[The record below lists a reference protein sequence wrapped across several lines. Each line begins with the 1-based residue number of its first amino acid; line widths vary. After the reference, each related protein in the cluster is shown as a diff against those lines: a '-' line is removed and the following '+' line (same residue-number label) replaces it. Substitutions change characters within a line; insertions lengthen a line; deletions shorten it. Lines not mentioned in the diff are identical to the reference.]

1 MVDKEEKELKES
13 NIKEKKSK
21 KGLIIIIVV
30 LFLAIAGGVTFFI
43 LSGNKKSDSKNE
55 QEEKIEKVKNELLEF
70 EPFVVNL
77 AQANNFL
84 RTTLLIEYNPKPLDN
99 AEEENEGTEEGTE
112 GTEVEEESEEETST
126 EQNIVSISEV
136 FKTRD
141 PMIRDAIIGV
151 LSSKTPEDILTSE
164 GKATLKTELISAIN
178 VALGLEVSPVV
189 SIYFKDFIMQ

>member
-112 GTEVEEESEEETST
+112 VEEESEEETST

-178 VALGLEVSPVV
+178 GALGLEVSPVV